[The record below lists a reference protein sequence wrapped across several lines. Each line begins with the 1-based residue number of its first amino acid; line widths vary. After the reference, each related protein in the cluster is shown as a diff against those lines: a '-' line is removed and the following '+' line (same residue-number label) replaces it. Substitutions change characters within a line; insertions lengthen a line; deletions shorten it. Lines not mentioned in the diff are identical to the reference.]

1 MSRGSS
7 SNEAVFF
14 LAGAAVG
21 AAVALLFAPQ
31 TGEKTRR
38 MLARRANESGRDLID
53 RGRELYDKSRD
64 LADEAADMFER
75 GKKLVQS

>member
-1 MSRGSS
+1 MSRESS

-38 MLARRANESGRDLID
+38 MLARRANEGGRDLID

-64 LADEAADMFER
+64 IADEAADMFER